1 MKSSTEVGKAF
12 KIIAERLKKLN
23 IEMKDIPCKHI
34 CTTCKYRMTETY
46 ITQDWGIEQVWH
58 NWCKLDKNNMETKFQ
73 SGNGKHFTEECK
85 FWAAV
90 QPNDALDQVEKD

>member
-34 CTTCKYRMTETY
+34 CTTCKYRMIETY
-46 ITQDWGIEQVWH
+46 ITQDWG
-58 NWCKLDKNNMETKFQ
+58 
-73 SGNGKHFTEECK
+73 
-85 FWAAV
+85 
-90 QPNDALDQVEKD
+90 